1 MADTNTSPN
10 LLAAELSL
18 EEKQQLFAEFDFS
31 RFNGVRR
38 EVEFDG
44 EVVRVE
50 HGLPF
55 KPDPA
60 QLDLIFPWKRGDVG
74 TVYLADREPDEQYV
88 YLKASGKG
96 AASVRILH
104 PTRRGT

>member
-10 LLAAELSL
+10 LLQPEISL
-18 EEKQQLFAEFDFS
+18 EEKQQIFAEFDFS

-38 EVEFDG
+38 EVKFDG
-44 EVVRVE
+44 SVVRVE

-55 KPDPA
+55 TPDPT
-60 QLDLIFPWKRGDVG
+60 QLDLIFPWKKGDVG
-74 TVYLADREPDEQYV
+74 TVYLADKEPDSQYV

-96 AASVRILH
+96 SASVRILH
-104 PTRRGT
+104 PTKRGT